1 MSNSENIISKSDFDV
16 LTDFFSQFS
25 PINKQE
31 EIMSEFL
38 QYVIYKYKT
47 TKKYKVK
54 TILNL
59 LGIHS
64 NCNHN
69 SSNCNYNSC
78 YCSVNTLVEARKLI
92 EYKKKNGKLPEK
104 VEAEFNEWILTE
116 RI

>member
-1 MSNSENIISKSDFDV
+1 MSNSENIISKSDFDI
-16 LTDFFSQFS
+16 LTDFLDQFS
-25 PINKQE
+25 PRDKQE

-38 QYVIYKYKT
+38 QYFIYKYET
-47 TKKYKVK
+47 TKKYKAK

-59 LGIHS
+59 LGINS
-64 NCNHN
+64 NCNH
-69 SSNCNYNSC
+69 NSC
-78 YCSVNTLVEARKLI
+78 YCSVNTLVEARKLV